1 MKCIYCKGT
10 YTDGHSTH
18 VADLG
23 TCIVIIRGVPCS
35 KCEQCGEVS
44 YTGTVVRQI
53 ENIVDVLRNAM
64 TEIAV
69 VNYSDKVA

>member
-1 MKCIYCKGT
+1 MRCIHCKGT
-10 YTDGHSTH
+10 YTDGTTTH

-23 TCIVIIRGVPCS
+23 NCIVIIRGVPCS
-35 KCEQCGEVS
+35 KCEQCGEIS
-44 YTGTVVRQI
+44 YVGTVVRQI
-53 ENIVDVLRNAM
+53 EIIVDTLQNAM